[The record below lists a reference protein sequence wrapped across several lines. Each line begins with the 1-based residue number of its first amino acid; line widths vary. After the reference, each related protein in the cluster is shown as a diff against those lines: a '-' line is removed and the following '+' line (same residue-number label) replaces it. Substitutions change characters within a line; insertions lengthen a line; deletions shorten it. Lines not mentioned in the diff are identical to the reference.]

1 MHKLEAEEIFE
12 GVCKDPQTWL
22 AQANQLKMSAD
33 VIEVELQDVM
43 LRIRFE
49 QGLDQPFLAF
59 LKSFMLLTGMAME
72 NLIKGILVGRNPSI
86 ESHKVKWLL
95 GKKKG
100 GHGHGIS
107 EGAKE
112 LIGVSKSEYELLRG
126 LEEYLVWAGRYQ
138 MPSRSEDF
146 LNSQRPENLLGFSWE
161 DFELIDKLFDR
172 LAEILDNEWS
182 ACERSRREM
191 MERPEGESPGI
202 EALSLEER

>member
-1 MHKLEAEEIFE
+1 MMQRHEAEEIFE
-12 GVCKDPQTWL
+12 SVCKDAQRWL

-59 LKSFMLLTGMAME
+59 LKSFMLLTGMAIE

-86 ESHKVKWLL
+86 GSREVKRLL

-100 GHGHGIS
+100 GHCIS
-107 EGAKE
+107 EGAKKV
-112 LIGVSKSEYELLRG
+112 INPSKSEYELLRG

-138 MPSRSEDF
+138 MPLKSEDF
-146 LNSQRPENLLGFSWE
+146 LDSQRPENILGFSWA
-161 DFELIDKLFDR
+161 DFELIDTLFDR
-172 LAEILDNEWS
+172 LAEVLDNEWS
-182 ACERSRREM
+182 TREA
-191 MERPEGESPGI
+191 PKD
-202 EALSLEER
+202 A